1 MKKFTVTRFIFNSV
15 WLILLLLFVFSDSIF
30 GEIYISKKD
39 NIPIDTFLLVIWVM
53 WMVFFDKE

>member
-1 MKKFTVTRFIFNSV
+1 
-15 WLILLLLFVFSDSIF
+15 VFSDSIF